1 MRTESKKDKN
11 QKLLMSLGGLAL
23 VLIIATIVVVKINDN
38 ARAYELEQLEQQ
50 KLQQKYEEARLAEI
64 ERLQEEEAKREEEK
78 AAEEVSQQTGF
89 IGGIQY
95 DTMLT
100 PGSTE
105 EQVMEVMHKMTHQK
119 VRAERKIGAIPM
131 VEDTIIQVYNIVSN
145 SDFGN
150 KEKMLEIAGKWKN
163 GWFDTIDYDHNFFWK
178 HQEGEVGKAYGVM
191 TSVEEQEFIKNNFP
205 EYVQE

>member
-1 MRTESKKDKN
+1 VESKKDKN
-11 QKLLMSLGGLAL
+11 QKLLLPLGVLAF

-50 KLQQKYEEARLAEI
+50 KLQQKYEESRLAEI
-64 ERLQEEEAKREEEK
+64 ERLQEENARRAEEK
-78 AAEEVSQQTGF
+78 AAEESAKQTGF

-100 PGSTE
+100 PESDE

-119 VRAERKIGAIPM
+119 VRAERKHGAIPM
-131 VEDTIIQVYNIVSN
+131 VEDTINQVYNIVSN
-145 SDFGN
+145 SEFDN
-150 KEKMLEIAGKWKN
+150 KVKMLEIADKWKN

-191 TSVEEQEFIKNNFP
+191 TSAEEKEFIKNNFP